1 MSVRGIIK
9 KSNVTL
15 ICTTDDPVD
24 DLHWHEAIAADPTC
38 EVKVLPAWRPGQG
51 SSTST
56 SPDLRPT

>member
-24 DLHWHEAIAADPTC
+24 DLHWHEAIAADPT
-38 EVKVLPAWRPGQG
+38 
-51 SSTST
+51 
-56 SPDLRPT
+56 